1 MKTDMGYRQ
10 SNSSRMLFLITALV
24 VMVCITVTNV
34 QKGYA
39 NTQEY
44 DVKAAFLFNF
54 VKFVDWPEDVFQ
66 SSTSPFIISILG
78 TDSFGKALDSFKGK
92 TINGR
97 NLVIKRADSLNELER
112 SHVIFICASERE
124 NLSQILGTA
133 EKWHALTV
141 GDTKGFIQSGGI
153 INLVIIDGKIGFEIN
168 VAAAEKADLKI
179 SSKLLK
185 LVKALYTN

>member
-1 MKTDMGYRQ
+1 MKTDTGYRQ
-10 SNSSRMLFLITALV
+10 SNSSRMLSLITALV
-24 VMVCITVTNV
+24 VMVCITVAST

-39 NTQEY
+39 ITQEY

-66 SSTSPFIISILG
+66 NSASPFIISVLG
-78 TDSFGKALDSFKGK
+78 RDPFGKALDSFKGK

-97 NLVIKRADSLNELER
+97 NLVMKRADSLDELEK
-112 SHVIFICASERE
+112 SHVIFICASERD
-124 NLSQILGTA
+124 NLPQILRTA

-153 INLVIIDGKIGFEIN
+153 INLVVIDGKIGFEIN
-168 VAAAEKADLKI
+168 VSAAEKANLKI

-185 LVKALYTN
+185 LGKSVYSN